1 MYNECP
7 GGITGPKGFYA
18 AGVHSGVKKVKK
30 DLALVYSPTPARGAG
45 IFTTNKVPAAP
56 VLIDKR
62 QLERSSSF
70 RAILV
75 NSGNANACTGE
86 RGYNDA
92 LGMVTATAETLHID
106 PRSVLISSTGVIGQY
121 LPMDKIRS
129 GIVAAASRWT
139 RPTAWS
145 AAWTR
150 STRAGP
156 S

>member
-7 GGITGPKGFYA
+7 CGITGPKGFYA
-18 AGVHSGVKKVKK
+18 AGIHSGIKKVKK
-30 DLALVYSPTPARGAG
+30 DLALVYSTAPARGAG

-56 VLIDKR
+56 VLIDKQ

-92 LGMVTATAETLHID
+92 LGMVATTAEALHID
-106 PRSVLISSTGVIGQY
+106 PRN
-121 LPMDKIRS
+121 
-129 GIVAAASRWT
+129 
-139 RPTAWS
+139 
-145 AAWTR
+145 
-150 STRAGP
+150 
-156 S
+156 